1 MSFAKTEKKQIKQE
15 KKPEKDNSK
24 RLSIEQQQ
32 IIKTSLENM
41 QRYNRHQLYKR
52 DWEKLKKLG
61 FTYEDFKKILVIQ
74 SYWQVRVMKVVFYK
88 AMKLNKEL

>member
-1 MSFAKTEKKQIKQE
+1 MSFAKTEKKQINKE

-24 RLSIEQQQ
+24 RLSVEQQQ

-52 DWEKLKKLG
+52 D
-61 FTYEDFKKILVIQ
+61 
-74 SYWQVRVMKVVFYK
+74 
-88 AMKLNKEL
+88 